1 MSDTQPDPDS
11 LVPKEASTDITPFGP
26 NEEKAIISL
35 AFDMPEFFS
44 QVGRY
49 MSHKYFK
56 KLENKAAYAII
67 EDCFTKHGC
76 VPTREVAVDIAAK
89 QLDTSADDYEA
100 VIETINRKSNYREV
114 PIIKQTLVDWT
125 RKQAYGL
132 MYSDDAYQAWER
144 KDYKVLDEFYE
155 QARRITD
162 VSKPTYS
169 FFDQIPSLFED
180 DSRERMTCGF
190 PLLDAYI
197 NEGGPSRGE
206 VFIWMAPVNRGK
218 SIFLVHNG
226 VTSVMA
232 GRNVLHV
239 TLEMSEKQTA
249 QRYMGAFTQE
259 PMKNHIENREK
270 IEQKL
275 FKAKDSTKG
284 SLILVQYP
292 PETISIDVLYQLL
305 ATLKRTRNWVPD
317 VLVLDYLELM
327 ISRSTYDNREDY
339 DRQKKVAVQLRELAV
354 NENIIV
360 FTATQ
365 TNRDGLG
372 GKGDHKDT
380 SGSEVIGMNKA
391 AESYGKMMSADYVVS
406 LNQGEE
412 EKPHGRYRLFIAK
425 NRNGPAQN
433 GAIPVRVR
441 VVYDTMSAKQED
453 IIP

>member
-1 MSDTQPDPDS
+1 MAENNPDS
-11 LVPKEASTDITPFGP
+11 LVSKGDEKTQAPFGP

-44 QVGRY
+44 QVGRH
-49 MSHKYFK
+49 MSHKFFK
-56 KLENKAAYAII
+56 KIENAAAYAII
-67 EDCFTKHGC
+67 EECFKKDGTI
-76 VPTREVAVDIAAK
+76 PTREMALDIAASR
-89 QLDTSADDYEA
+89 LDTSADDFEA
-100 VIETINRKSNYREV
+100 TIETINRKSNYREV
-114 PIIKQTLVDWT
+114 PTIKRTLLDWT

-132 MYSDDAYQAWER
+132 MYSDEALQAWER
-144 KDYKVLDEFYE
+144 TDYKVLDEYYE

-169 FFDQIPSLFED
+169 FFDQIPQLFID
-180 DSRERMTCGF
+180 DTGERMTCGF

-197 NEGGPSRGE
+197 NKGGPSRGE

-226 VTSVMA
+226 VKSVEA
-232 GRNVLHV
+232 GRNVLHI
-239 TLEMSEKQTA
+239 TLENSEKQTA
-249 QRYMGAFTQE
+249 HRYMGAFTHE
-259 PMKNHIENREK
+259 KMSDHIANREK

-275 FKAKDSTKG
+275 FKVKDSTKG
-284 SLILVQYP
+284 SLILIQFP
-292 PETISIDVLYQLL
+292 PETITVDTIYQLL
-305 ATLKRTRNWVPD
+305 ATLKRSRNWVAD
-317 VLVLDYLELM
+317 VVIVDYLELM

-354 NENIIV
+354 NENVVV

-372 GKGDHKDT
+372 GKGSQQGGDGK
-380 SGSEVIGMNKA
+380 ELIGMNKA

-406 LNQGEE
+406 LNQDDED
-412 EKPHGRYRLFIAK
+412 EKPMGRFRLYIAK

-433 GAIPVRVR
+433 GAIPVNVR
-441 VVYDTMSAKQED
+441 VVYDTMSARQED
-453 IIP
+453 LTA

>member
-1 MSDTQPDPDS
+1 MSDSSEDLSQAIE
-11 LVPKEASTDITPFGP
+11 KAPFGP

-35 AFDMPEFFS
+35 AFDMPEFFG

-49 MSHKYFK
+49 MTHKYFK
-56 KLENKAAYAII
+56 LLETQAVYGVI
-67 EDCFTKHGC
+67 EKCFQEHGC
-76 VPTREVAVDIAAK
+76 IPTREMALDIIAKELSTVDP
-89 QLDTSADDYEA
+89 DDYEP
-100 VIETINRKSNYREV
+100 VIELIKRKSDYREV
-114 PIIKQTLVDWT
+114 PIIKQTLLDWT

-144 KDYKVLDEFYE
+144 KDYKVLDDYYE

-162 VSKPTYS
+162 ITKPVYS
-169 FFDQIPSLFED
+169 FFDQIPQLFSD
-180 DSRERMTCGF
+180 DKRERLTCGF

-197 NEGGPSRGE
+197 NDGGPCRGE
-206 VFIWMAPVNRGK
+206 TFIWMAPVNRGK

-232 GRNVLHV
+232 GRNVLHI
-239 TLEMSEKQTA
+239 TLEMSEHQTA

-259 PMKNHIENREK
+259 PMKGHIENREK

-275 FKAKDSTKG
+275 FKVKDSTTG
-284 SLILVQYP
+284 SLVLVQYP
-292 PETISIDVLYQLL
+292 PETISVDTIYQLI

-317 VLVLDYLELM
+317 VLIVDYLELM
-327 ISRSTYDNREDY
+327 ISRSSYDNREDY
-339 DRQKKVAVQLRELAV
+339 DRQKKVAVQLRELAI
-354 NENIIV
+354 NENMVV

-372 GKGDHKDT
+372 GKGDHQDS

-406 LNQGEE
+406 LNQNDKD

-441 VVYDTMSAKQED
+441 VAYETMSAKQD
-453 IIP
+453 DVVI